1 MINNGVM
8 RSSYCA
14 ALLET
19 IRLQGMGI
27 HTIRL
32 VWVTEMFCVDSSNQ
46 YAALKLKPVI
56 AHVTTAPI
64 IIINAIGGAI
74 NNVQAL
80 FLVFLLHHLFWRNSP
95 IAY

>member
-1 MINNGVM
+1 
-8 RSSYCA
+8 
-14 ALLET
+14 
-19 IRLQGMGI
+19 MGI

-32 VWVTEMFCVDSSNQ
+32 VWVTEVFFVNSGNQ

-64 IIINAIGGAI
+64 IILNASGGAI
-74 NNVQAL
+74 NNDQEL
-80 FLVFLLHHLFWRNSP
+80 FLVFLLHHLFLRNYP